1 MPNRLIQAARAI
13 AIEKGLLCV
22 TREGIAA
29 KIGTSSTQVSRLA
42 IAHFGGGLASILS
55 ATLAHA
61 VEARDLPYL
70 ARVLQAGGTLDDEA
84 LAEQARAAFPT
95 LADPLDCPPYGHI
108 WRASYDL
115 ARDQGFQAAT
125 REAIADRAGVCK
137 SLVSY
142 AYGSLDAMPGR
153 MLQAGIAKWDARM
166 VARGLQIEHP
176 VALSAPLELRAKA
189 AALLALIHE

>member
-22 TREGIAA
+22 TREEIAA
-29 KIGTSSTQVSRLA
+29 RVGISTTQVSRLSYD
-42 IAHFGGGLASILS
+42 HLGGGLESIMS
-55 ATLAHA
+55 AALAQA
-61 VEARDLPYL
+61 LNSKDYPYL
-70 ARVLQAGGTLDDEA
+70 ARVLQTGYPLDA
-84 LAEQARAAFPT
+84 ATAEKARTSFPS

-108 WRASYDL
+108 WRASYEL
-115 ARDQGFQAAT
+115 ARDKGFPSAT
-125 REAIADRAGVCK
+125 REAIADRAGVCN

-153 MLQAGIAKWDARM
+153 MIACGIASWDAKM

-176 VALSAPLELRAKA
+176 AALAAPKPLRDDA
-189 AALLALIHE
+189 AAILAGGAE

>member
-22 TREGIAA
+22 TREAIAA
-29 KIGTSSTQVSRLA
+29 RVGVSTTQVSRL
-42 IAHFGGGLASILS
+42 GGGLESILS
-55 ATLAHA
+55 AALAQA
-61 VEARDLPYL
+61 LNSKDYPYL
-70 ARVLQAGGTLDDEA
+70 ARVLQTGYPLDED
-84 LAEQARAAFPT
+84 LAEKVRRSFPT
-95 LADPLDCPPYGHI
+95 LSDPLDCPPYGRI
-108 WRASYDL
+108 WRSSYEL
-115 ARDQGFQAAT
+115 ARDKGFPSAT

-153 MLQAGIAKWDARM
+153 MIACGIAAWDAKM

-176 VALSAPLELRAKA
+176 AAKA
-189 AALLALIHE
+189 APATLRAEAAAILAE

>member
-22 TREGIAA
+22 TREAIAA
-29 KIGTSSTQVSRLA
+29 RVGVSTTQVSRLA
-42 IAHFGGGLASILS
+42 FDHLGGGLESILS
-55 ATLAHA
+55 AALAQA
-61 VEARDLPYL
+61 LTSKDYPYL
-70 ARVLQAGGTLDDEA
+70 ARVLQAGIPLDED
-84 LAEQARAAFPT
+84 LAEKVRRSFPT
-95 LADPLDCPPYGHI
+95 LSDPLDCPPYGHI
-108 WRASYDL
+108 WRASYEL
-115 ARDQGFQAAT
+115 ARDKGFPSAT

-153 MLQAGIAKWDARM
+153 MLACGIASWDAKM

-176 VALSAPLELRAKA
+176 AAKA
-189 AALLALIHE
+189 APDALRAEAAAILAE

>member
-55 ATLAHA
+55 ATLAQA

-70 ARVLQAGGTLDDEA
+70 ARVLQAGQSLGDEA
-84 LAEQARAAFPT
+84 LAEQARTAFPT
-95 LADPLDCPPYGHI
+95 LTDPLDCPPYGRI
-108 WRASYDL
+108 WRASFEL
-115 ARDQGFQAAT
+115 ARDKGFPSAT

-153 MLQAGIAKWDARM
+153 MLACGIAAWDAKM

-176 VALSAPLELRAKA
+176 AALAAPKPLRDDA
-189 AALLALIHE
+189 AAILAGGVA

>member
-22 TREGIAA
+22 TREAIATRV
-29 KIGTSSTQVSRLA
+29 GVSTTQVSRLA
-42 IAHFGGGLASILS
+42 FDHLGGGLESILS
-55 ATLAHA
+55 AALAQA
-61 VEARDLPYL
+61 LNSKDYPYL
-70 ARVLQAGGTLDDEA
+70 ARVLQTGYPLDED
-84 LAEQARAAFPT
+84 LAEKVRRSFPT
-95 LADPLDCPPYGHI
+95 LSDPLDCPPYGHI
-108 WRASYDL
+108 WRASYEL
-115 ARDQGFQAAT
+115 ARDKGFPSAT

-153 MLQAGIAKWDARM
+153 MIARGIAAWDAKM

-176 VALSAPLELRAKA
+176 AALAAPQSLRDDA
-189 AALLALIHE
+189 AAILAGGAA

>member
-22 TREGIAA
+22 TREAIAK
-29 KIGTSSTQVSRLA
+29 KIGVSATQVSRLSYD
-42 IAHFGGGLASILS
+42 HLGGGLAAILS
-55 ATLAHA
+55 QALVQA
-61 VEARDLPYL
+61 VNGKDYAYL
-70 ARVLQAGGTLDDEA
+70 ARVIQAGYPLDAE
-84 LAEQARAAFPT
+84 LADKARRSFPS

-108 WRASYDL
+108 WRASYEL
-115 ARDQGFQAAT
+115 ARDKGFPAAT
-125 REAIADRAGVCK
+125 REAIADKAGVCK

-153 MLQAGIAKWDARM
+153 MIACGIAAWDAKM

-176 VALSAPLELRAKA
+176 AAKA
-189 AALLALIHE
+189 APDALRAEAAAILAE